1 MNKEISNFLN
11 TDIKKLKIA
20 VFGDIMLGR
29 YLTGVVERIS
39 PEAPVPI
46 NRIQNDRS
54 VLGGA
59 ANTAANLSTLG
70 CQVHMVGRIGNDQA
84 GKNVRKLLHLAGI
97 NDEGVIV
104 SDNYSTISKIRI
116 LSGCQQ
122 MMRLDF
128 ENIIPLQLSDKS
140 FFQRFLNFLAK
151 SGLNAFVISDY
162 GKGVVNEEIAQF
174 IIHLGSDLR
183 IPVVVDPK
191 GSDWTKYRGAYSIT
205 PNVKELSDCV
215 GHVVPNDEEK
225 VCNAGSQIR
234 EKYGIKRLY
243 ITRSEKGITSLD
255 DRGICTCKS
264 AARDVYD
271 VSGAGDTV
279 VAVVAAASA
288 NHMDIHSILSL
299 ANIAAGIAV
308 SKVGTYQ
315 VRREEL
321 ITAIEERNRENEL

>member
-1 MNKEISNFLN
+1 MDKKIANFLN
-11 TDIKKLKIA
+11 HDIRNLKIA
-20 VFGDIMLGR
+20 VFGDIMLDR

-84 GKNVRKLLHLAGI
+84 GENIRKLLHTAGI
-97 NDEGVIV
+97 NDDGVV
-104 SDNYSTISKIRI
+104 ASENYSTISKIRI

-128 ENIIPLQLSDKS
+128 ENIVPLPWSDIS
-140 FFQRFLNFLAK
+140 FFQSYLSSITK
-151 SGLNAFVISDY
+151 SGLDAIVISDY
-162 GKGVVNEEIAQF
+162 GKGSVNEEMAQF
-174 IIHLGSDLR
+174 IIHLGSAMG
-183 IPVVVDPK
+183 IPVIVDPK

-215 GHVVPNDEEK
+215 GHVVPNEEER
-225 VCNAGSQIR
+225 VCRAGSQVR
-234 EKYGIKRLY
+234 NKYGITRLY
-243 ITRSEKGITSLD
+243 VTRSEKGITSLD
-255 DRGICTCKS
+255 DEGTCTCKS

-288 NHMDIHSILSL
+288 DHMDIHSILNL
-299 ANIAAGIAV
+299 ANMAAGIAV

-321 ITAIEERNRENEL
+321 ITAIEERDRENEL

>member
-20 VFGDIMLGR
+20 VFGDIMLDR

-140 FFQRFLNFLAK
+140 FFKRFLNSLAK

-162 GKGVVNEEIAQF
+162 GKGVVNEEIAEASGM
-174 IIHLGSDLR
+174 I
-183 IPVVVDPK
+183 
-191 GSDWTKYRGAYSIT
+191 
-205 PNVKELSDCV
+205 V
-215 GHVVPNDEEK
+215 GK
-225 VCNAGSQIR
+225 
-234 EKYGIKRLY
+234 
-243 ITRSEKGITSLD
+243 
-255 DRGICTCKS
+255 
-264 AARDVYD
+264 
-271 VSGAGDTV
+271 
-279 VAVVAAASA
+279 
-288 NHMDIHSILSL
+288 
-299 ANIAAGIAV
+299 
-308 SKVGTYQ
+308 
-315 VRREEL
+315 
-321 ITAIEERNRENEL
+321 

>member
-1 MNKEISNFLN
+1 MNKGIFNFLN

-20 VFGDIMLGR
+20 VFGDIMLDR

-70 CQVHMVGRIGNDQA
+70 CQVYMVGRIGNDQA
-84 GKNVRKLLHLAGI
+84 GKNIRKLLHWAGI
-97 NDEGVIV
+97 NDEGVV
-104 SDNYSTISKIRI
+104 ASDNYSTISKIRI

-128 ENIIPLQLSDKS
+128 ENIVPLSLSDKS
-140 FFQRFLNFLAK
+140 FFQRFLSSLAK

-162 GKGVVNEEIAQF
+162 GKGAVNEELAQF

-183 IPVVVDPK
+183 IPVIVDPK
-191 GSDWTKYRGAYSIT
+191 GSDWSKYRGAYSIT

-215 GHVVPNDEEK
+215 GYVVSNDEEK
-225 VCNAGSQIR
+225 VCSAGSQIR
-234 EKYGIKRLY
+234 KKYGITRLY
-243 ITRSEKGITSLD
+243 VTRSEKGITSLD
-255 DRGICTCKS
+255 DMGICTCKS
-264 AARDVYD
+264 AARNVYD

-288 NHMDIHSILSL
+288 DHIDIHSILSL
-299 ANIAAGIAV
+299 ANIAASIAV

-315 VRREEL
+315 VGRKEL
-321 ITAIEERNRENEL
+321 ITAIEERRQENEL